1 MAEDDA
7 AADPGRALVS
17 LPLRLRA
24 ATAILVLLALS
35 LAPAGAI
42 AAAAVKSRASFM
54 QVENDVMC
62 VACHEALAVA
72 QSPEA
77 FSERA
82 YIRQLIAQG
91 LTKRQIEK
99 NLVANYGPAVLA
111 RPPASGFN
119 LLIYI
124 LPPAVL
130 LLGIG
135 TLVYTLPKWRRSSRL
150 AASAPMATAAGPLD
164 PEDARRLREDLA
176 RHA

>member
-1 MAEDDA
+1 
-7 AADPGRALVS
+7 VS
-17 LPLRLRA
+17 LPRLRA
-24 ATAILVLLALS
+24 MFAIVAVLAVS
-35 LAPAGAI
+35 LAPRAEI
-42 AAAAVKSRASFM
+42 AAAAVKSRASFI

-62 VACHEALAVA
+62 VACHESLAVA

-91 LTKRQIEK
+91 LTKRQVEK

-111 RPPASGFN
+111 KPPANGFN
-119 LLIYI
+119 LLIYV

-130 LLGIG
+130 IIGIG
-135 TLVYTLPKWRRSSRL
+135 TLAYTLPKWRRTSRL
-150 AASAPMATAAGPLD
+150 AASAPMATAGGPLD

-176 RHA
+176 RHS